1 MIIEKLLSLQKT
13 KAAKIVLYA
22 YKYNGINQV
31 KDMKKMMALAVGA
44 TLLLSSCSS
53 YTGAGAYTGAQF
65 GSILGSAIGG
75 ISGGP
80 RGSDIGTIVG
90 MAGGAMVGATIGNAA
105 DHKAHGKMDN
115 DYPSN
120 RGDYDSSNSGYDSSN
135 SGFDSTNSGDD
146 RIDFDGGDAATGN
159 YEYKQP
165 SSPADNVYTHSAPT
179 MEIRNARFID
189 ADGDDTISRGEMCKV
204 VFEVYNNGLQPV
216 YNVVPTVAEM
226 TGNKHIYISQPISV
240 EKIGA
245 YKGVRYTA
253 MVKADNRL
261 KYGTIKL
268 CCSVLQ
274 NGEAISKVTE
284 FNIEARK
291 KKIDNENKSTNID
304 RQEVSR
310 ALCLDNLALLSVGI
324 CTSHPRCIE
333 QAFPKLTRHFHN
345 PVVVDS
351 GDNIF
356 RIFPYGNTCRV
367 VYQSPRLQ
375 TRSGVWTCPLCFWS
389 IAFYPRL
396 RDRNLL
402 CLSWSAI
409 YNRLR
414 TRVLGDSC
422 QPLCSRTWR

>member
-22 YKYNGINQV
+22 YKYKGTNQV
-31 KDMKKMMALAVGA
+31 KDMKKMMVWAVGA

-53 YTGAGAYTGAQF
+53 NTGAGAYTGAQF

-80 RGSDIGTIVG
+80 RGSDVGTIIG
-90 MAGGAMVGATIGNAA
+90 MAGGAMIGGAIGNAA
-105 DHKAHGKMDN
+105 DQKARGKMDN
-115 DYPSN
+115 DYP
-120 RGDYDSSNSGYDSSN
+120 SN

-146 RIDFDGGDAATGN
+146 RIDFDGSDATTGN

-179 MEIRNARFID
+179 VEIRNARFID
-189 ADGDDTISRGEMCKV
+189 ADGNDTISRGEMCKV

-226 TGNKHIYISQPISV
+226 TGNRHIYISQPICV

-261 KYGTIKL
+261 KDGTIKL

-284 FNIEARK
+284 FNVQTK
-291 KKIDNENKSTNID
+291 K
-304 RQEVSR
+304 
-310 ALCLDNLALLSVGI
+310 
-324 CTSHPRCIE
+324 
-333 QAFPKLTRHFHN
+333 
-345 PVVVDS
+345 
-351 GDNIF
+351 
-356 RIFPYGNTCRV
+356 
-367 VYQSPRLQ
+367 
-375 TRSGVWTCPLCFWS
+375 
-389 IAFYPRL
+389 
-396 RDRNLL
+396 
-402 CLSWSAI
+402 
-409 YNRLR
+409 
-414 TRVLGDSC
+414 
-422 QPLCSRTWR
+422 

>member
-22 YKYNGINQV
+22 YKYNGINKV
-31 KDMKKMMALAVGA
+31 KDMEKMMALAVGA

-105 DHKAHGKMDN
+105 DRKAHGKMDN

-120 RGDYDSSNSGYDSSN
+120 SGY
-135 SGFDSTNSGDD
+135 DSTNSGDD
-146 RIDFDGGDAATGN
+146 RIDFDGSDAATGN

-284 FNIEARK
+284 FNIETRK
-291 KKIDNENKSTNID
+291 
-304 RQEVSR
+304 
-310 ALCLDNLALLSVGI
+310 
-324 CTSHPRCIE
+324 
-333 QAFPKLTRHFHN
+333 
-345 PVVVDS
+345 
-351 GDNIF
+351 
-356 RIFPYGNTCRV
+356 
-367 VYQSPRLQ
+367 
-375 TRSGVWTCPLCFWS
+375 
-389 IAFYPRL
+389 
-396 RDRNLL
+396 
-402 CLSWSAI
+402 
-409 YNRLR
+409 
-414 TRVLGDSC
+414 
-422 QPLCSRTWR
+422 

>member
-22 YKYNGINQV
+22 YKYKGTNQV
-31 KDMKKMMALAVGA
+31 RDMKKMMVLAVGA

-90 MAGGAMVGATIGNAA
+90 MAGGAVIGGAIGNAA
-105 DHKAHGKMDN
+105 DQKARGKMDN
-115 DYPSN
+115 DYPA
-120 RGDYDSSNSGYDSSN
+120 NSGYDSSN

-179 MEIRNARFID
+179 VEIRNARFID

-204 VFEVYNNGLQPV
+204 VLEIYNNGLQPI

-226 TGNKHIYISQPISV
+226 TGNRHIYISQPICV

-274 NGEAISKVTE
+274 NGETISKVTE
-284 FNIEARK
+284 FNVETRK
-291 KKIDNENKSTNID
+291 
-304 RQEVSR
+304 
-310 ALCLDNLALLSVGI
+310 
-324 CTSHPRCIE
+324 
-333 QAFPKLTRHFHN
+333 
-345 PVVVDS
+345 
-351 GDNIF
+351 
-356 RIFPYGNTCRV
+356 
-367 VYQSPRLQ
+367 
-375 TRSGVWTCPLCFWS
+375 
-389 IAFYPRL
+389 
-396 RDRNLL
+396 
-402 CLSWSAI
+402 
-409 YNRLR
+409 
-414 TRVLGDSC
+414 
-422 QPLCSRTWR
+422 

>member
-22 YKYNGINQV
+22 YKYKGTNQV
-31 KDMKKMMALAVGA
+31 KDMKKMMVWAVGA

-90 MAGGAMVGATIGNAA
+90 MAGGAVIGGAIGNAA
-105 DHKAHGKMDN
+105 DQKARGKMDN

-120 RGDYDSSNSGYDSSN
+120 RGGYDSSN

-179 MEIRNARFID
+179 VEIRNARFID

-204 VFEVYNNGLQPV
+204 VFEVYNNGLQPI

-226 TGNKHIYISQPISV
+226 TGNRHIYISQPICV

-274 NGEAISKVTE
+274 NGETISKVTE
-284 FNIEARK
+284 FNVETK
-291 KKIDNENKSTNID
+291 K
-304 RQEVSR
+304 
-310 ALCLDNLALLSVGI
+310 
-324 CTSHPRCIE
+324 
-333 QAFPKLTRHFHN
+333 
-345 PVVVDS
+345 
-351 GDNIF
+351 
-356 RIFPYGNTCRV
+356 
-367 VYQSPRLQ
+367 
-375 TRSGVWTCPLCFWS
+375 
-389 IAFYPRL
+389 
-396 RDRNLL
+396 
-402 CLSWSAI
+402 
-409 YNRLR
+409 
-414 TRVLGDSC
+414 
-422 QPLCSRTWR
+422 

>member
-22 YKYNGINQV
+22 YKYKGTNQV
-31 KDMKKMMALAVGA
+31 KDMKKMMVWAVGA

-53 YTGAGAYTGAQF
+53 NTGAGAYTGAQF

-80 RGSDIGTIVG
+80 RGSDVGTIIG
-90 MAGGAMVGATIGNAA
+90 MAGGAMIGGAIGNAA
-105 DHKAHGKMDN
+105 DQKARGKMDN
-115 DYPSN
+115 DYP
-120 RGDYDSSNSGYDSSN
+120 SN

-146 RIDFDGGDAATGN
+146 RIDFDGSDATTGN

-179 MEIRNARFID
+179 VEIRNARFID
-189 ADGDDTISRGEMCKV
+189 ADGNDTISRGEICKV
-204 VFEVYNNGLQPV
+204 VFEIYNNDLQPV

-226 TGNKHIYISQPISV
+226 TGNKHIYISQPICV

-253 MVKADNRL
+253 MVKADKRL

-284 FNIEARK
+284 FNVQTK
-291 KKIDNENKSTNID
+291 NK
-304 RQEVSR
+304 
-310 ALCLDNLALLSVGI
+310 
-324 CTSHPRCIE
+324 
-333 QAFPKLTRHFHN
+333 
-345 PVVVDS
+345 
-351 GDNIF
+351 
-356 RIFPYGNTCRV
+356 
-367 VYQSPRLQ
+367 
-375 TRSGVWTCPLCFWS
+375 
-389 IAFYPRL
+389 
-396 RDRNLL
+396 
-402 CLSWSAI
+402 
-409 YNRLR
+409 
-414 TRVLGDSC
+414 
-422 QPLCSRTWR
+422 

>member
-22 YKYNGINQV
+22 YKYKGTNQV
-31 KDMKKMMALAVGA
+31 KDMKKMMVWAVGA

-53 YTGAGAYTGAQF
+53 NTGAGAYTGAQF

-90 MAGGAMVGATIGNAA
+90 MAGGAVIGGAIGNAA
-105 DHKAHGKMDN
+105 DQKARGKMDN
-115 DYPSN
+115 DYPAN
-120 RGDYDSSNSGYDSSN
+120 RGGYDPSN

-146 RIDFDGGDAATGN
+146 RIDFDGGDATTGN

-179 MEIRNARFID
+179 VEIRNARFID

-204 VFEVYNNGLQPV
+204 VFEIYNNGLQPI

-226 TGNKHIYISQPISV
+226 TGNRHIYISQPICV

-284 FNIEARK
+284 FNVETRK
-291 KKIDNENKSTNID
+291 
-304 RQEVSR
+304 
-310 ALCLDNLALLSVGI
+310 
-324 CTSHPRCIE
+324 
-333 QAFPKLTRHFHN
+333 
-345 PVVVDS
+345 
-351 GDNIF
+351 
-356 RIFPYGNTCRV
+356 
-367 VYQSPRLQ
+367 
-375 TRSGVWTCPLCFWS
+375 
-389 IAFYPRL
+389 
-396 RDRNLL
+396 
-402 CLSWSAI
+402 
-409 YNRLR
+409 
-414 TRVLGDSC
+414 
-422 QPLCSRTWR
+422 

>member
-22 YKYNGINQV
+22 YKYKGTNQV
-31 KDMKKMMALAVGA
+31 RDMKKMMVWAVGA

-53 YTGAGAYTGAQF
+53 NTGAGAYTGAQF

-90 MAGGAMVGATIGNAA
+90 MAGGAVIGGAIGNAA
-105 DHKAHGKMDN
+105 DQKARGKMDN
-115 DYPSN
+115 DYP
-120 RGDYDSSNSGYDSSN
+120 SNSGYDSSN

-146 RIDFDGGDAATGN
+146 RIDFDGSDAATGN

-179 MEIRNARFID
+179 VEIRNARFID

-204 VFEVYNNGLQPV
+204 VLEIYNNGLQPI

-226 TGNKHIYISQPISV
+226 TGNRHIYISQPICV

-274 NGEAISKVTE
+274 NGETISKVTE
-284 FNIEARK
+284 FNVETRK
-291 KKIDNENKSTNID
+291 
-304 RQEVSR
+304 
-310 ALCLDNLALLSVGI
+310 
-324 CTSHPRCIE
+324 
-333 QAFPKLTRHFHN
+333 
-345 PVVVDS
+345 
-351 GDNIF
+351 
-356 RIFPYGNTCRV
+356 
-367 VYQSPRLQ
+367 
-375 TRSGVWTCPLCFWS
+375 
-389 IAFYPRL
+389 
-396 RDRNLL
+396 
-402 CLSWSAI
+402 
-409 YNRLR
+409 
-414 TRVLGDSC
+414 
-422 QPLCSRTWR
+422 

>member
-105 DHKAHGKMDN
+105 DHKAHGKKDN
-115 DYPSN
+115 DYPFN
-120 RGDYDSSNSGYDSSN
+120 RGGYDSSDSGYDSSN

-274 NGEAISKVTE
+274 NGETISKVTE
-284 FNIEARK
+284 FNVETRK
-291 KKIDNENKSTNID
+291 
-304 RQEVSR
+304 
-310 ALCLDNLALLSVGI
+310 
-324 CTSHPRCIE
+324 
-333 QAFPKLTRHFHN
+333 
-345 PVVVDS
+345 
-351 GDNIF
+351 
-356 RIFPYGNTCRV
+356 
-367 VYQSPRLQ
+367 
-375 TRSGVWTCPLCFWS
+375 
-389 IAFYPRL
+389 
-396 RDRNLL
+396 
-402 CLSWSAI
+402 
-409 YNRLR
+409 
-414 TRVLGDSC
+414 
-422 QPLCSRTWR
+422 

>member
-1 MIIEKLLSLQKT
+1 MIIEKILSLQKT

-22 YKYNGINQV
+22 YKYKGTNQV
-31 KDMKKMMALAVGA
+31 RDMKKMMVWAVGA

-53 YTGAGAYTGAQF
+53 NTGAGAYTGAQF

-90 MAGGAMVGATIGNAA
+90 MAGGAVIGGAIGNAA
-105 DHKAHGKMDN
+105 DQKARGKMDN

-120 RGDYDSSNSGYDSSN
+120 SGYDSN

-146 RIDFDGGDAATGN
+146 RIDFDGGNAATGN

-179 MEIRNARFID
+179 VEIRNARFID

-204 VFEVYNNGLQPV
+204 VFEIYNNGLQPI

-226 TGNKHIYISQPISV
+226 TGNRHIYISQPICV

-274 NGEAISKVTE
+274 NGETISKVTE
-284 FNIEARK
+284 FNVETRK
-291 KKIDNENKSTNID
+291 
-304 RQEVSR
+304 
-310 ALCLDNLALLSVGI
+310 
-324 CTSHPRCIE
+324 
-333 QAFPKLTRHFHN
+333 
-345 PVVVDS
+345 
-351 GDNIF
+351 
-356 RIFPYGNTCRV
+356 
-367 VYQSPRLQ
+367 
-375 TRSGVWTCPLCFWS
+375 
-389 IAFYPRL
+389 
-396 RDRNLL
+396 
-402 CLSWSAI
+402 
-409 YNRLR
+409 
-414 TRVLGDSC
+414 
-422 QPLCSRTWR
+422 

>member
-22 YKYNGINQV
+22 YKYKGTNQV
-31 KDMKKMMALAVGA
+31 RDMKKMMVWAVEA

-53 YTGAGAYTGAQF
+53 NTGAGAYTGAQF

-90 MAGGAMVGATIGNAA
+90 MAGGAVIGGAIGNAA
-105 DHKAHGKMDN
+105 DQKARGKMDN

-120 RGDYDSSNSGYDSSN
+120 SGYDSN

-146 RIDFDGGDAATGN
+146 RIDFDGGNAATGN

-179 MEIRNARFID
+179 VEIRNARFID

-204 VFEVYNNGLQPV
+204 VFEIYNNGLQPI

-226 TGNKHIYISQPISV
+226 TGNRHIYISQPICV

-284 FNIEARK
+284 FNVETKNK
-291 KKIDNENKSTNID
+291 K
-304 RQEVSR
+304 
-310 ALCLDNLALLSVGI
+310 
-324 CTSHPRCIE
+324 
-333 QAFPKLTRHFHN
+333 
-345 PVVVDS
+345 
-351 GDNIF
+351 
-356 RIFPYGNTCRV
+356 
-367 VYQSPRLQ
+367 
-375 TRSGVWTCPLCFWS
+375 
-389 IAFYPRL
+389 
-396 RDRNLL
+396 
-402 CLSWSAI
+402 
-409 YNRLR
+409 
-414 TRVLGDSC
+414 
-422 QPLCSRTWR
+422 

>member
-22 YKYNGINQV
+22 YKYKGTNQV
-31 KDMKKMMALAVGA
+31 KDMKKMMVWAVGA

-53 YTGAGAYTGAQF
+53 NTGAGAYTGAQF

-90 MAGGAMVGATIGNAA
+90 MAGGAMIGGAIGNAA
-105 DHKAHGKMDN
+105 DQKARGEMDN
-115 DYPSN
+115 DYP
-120 RGDYDSSNSGYDSSN
+120 SN

-146 RIDFDGGDAATGN
+146 RIDFDGSDATTGN

-179 MEIRNARFID
+179 VEIRNARFID
-189 ADGDDTISRGEMCKV
+189 ADGNDTISRGEMCKV

-226 TGNKHIYISQPISV
+226 TGNKHIYISQPICV
-240 EKIGA
+240 EKIEA
-245 YKGVRYTA
+245 YKGVRYTV

-261 KYGTIKL
+261 KDGTIKL

-284 FNIEARK
+284 FNVETRK
-291 KKIDNENKSTNID
+291 
-304 RQEVSR
+304 
-310 ALCLDNLALLSVGI
+310 
-324 CTSHPRCIE
+324 
-333 QAFPKLTRHFHN
+333 
-345 PVVVDS
+345 
-351 GDNIF
+351 
-356 RIFPYGNTCRV
+356 
-367 VYQSPRLQ
+367 
-375 TRSGVWTCPLCFWS
+375 
-389 IAFYPRL
+389 
-396 RDRNLL
+396 
-402 CLSWSAI
+402 
-409 YNRLR
+409 
-414 TRVLGDSC
+414 
-422 QPLCSRTWR
+422 

>member
-105 DHKAHGKMDN
+105 DHKARGKMDN

-120 RGDYDSSNSGYDSSN
+120 RGGYDSSDSGFDSSN

-146 RIDFDGGDAATGN
+146 RIDFDGGNAATGN

-261 KYGTIKL
+261 KYGSIKL

-284 FNIEARK
+284 FNVETRK
-291 KKIDNENKSTNID
+291 
-304 RQEVSR
+304 
-310 ALCLDNLALLSVGI
+310 
-324 CTSHPRCIE
+324 
-333 QAFPKLTRHFHN
+333 
-345 PVVVDS
+345 
-351 GDNIF
+351 
-356 RIFPYGNTCRV
+356 
-367 VYQSPRLQ
+367 
-375 TRSGVWTCPLCFWS
+375 
-389 IAFYPRL
+389 
-396 RDRNLL
+396 
-402 CLSWSAI
+402 
-409 YNRLR
+409 
-414 TRVLGDSC
+414 
-422 QPLCSRTWR
+422 

>member
-22 YKYNGINQV
+22 YKYKETNQV
-31 KDMKKMMALAVGA
+31 RDMKKMMVWAVGA

-90 MAGGAMVGATIGNAA
+90 MAGGAVIGGAIGNAA
-105 DHKAHGKMDN
+105 DQKARGKMDN
-115 DYPSN
+115 DSPA
-120 RGDYDSSNSGYDSSN
+120 NSGYDSSN

-146 RIDFDGGDAATGN
+146 RIDFDGSDATTGN

-179 MEIRNARFID
+179 VEIRNARFID

-204 VFEVYNNGLQPV
+204 VLEIYNNGLQPI

-226 TGNKHIYISQPISV
+226 TGNRHIYISQPICV

-274 NGEAISKVTE
+274 NGETISKVTE
-284 FNIEARK
+284 FNVETRK
-291 KKIDNENKSTNID
+291 
-304 RQEVSR
+304 
-310 ALCLDNLALLSVGI
+310 
-324 CTSHPRCIE
+324 
-333 QAFPKLTRHFHN
+333 
-345 PVVVDS
+345 
-351 GDNIF
+351 
-356 RIFPYGNTCRV
+356 
-367 VYQSPRLQ
+367 
-375 TRSGVWTCPLCFWS
+375 
-389 IAFYPRL
+389 
-396 RDRNLL
+396 
-402 CLSWSAI
+402 
-409 YNRLR
+409 
-414 TRVLGDSC
+414 
-422 QPLCSRTWR
+422 

>member
-1 MIIEKLLSLQKT
+1 
-13 KAAKIVLYA
+13 
-22 YKYNGINQV
+22 
-31 KDMKKMMALAVGA
+31 MMVWAVGA

-53 YTGAGAYTGAQF
+53 NTGAGAYTGAQF

-90 MAGGAMVGATIGNAA
+90 MAGGAVIGGAIGNAA
-105 DHKAHGKMDN
+105 DQKARGKMDN
-115 DYPSN
+115 DYPSK
-120 RGDYDSSNSGYDSSN
+120 

-146 RIDFDGGDAATGN
+146 RIDFDGSDATTGN

-179 MEIRNARFID
+179 VEIRNARFID

-204 VFEVYNNGLQPV
+204 VFEVYNNGLQPI

-226 TGNKHIYISQPISV
+226 TGNRHIYISQPICV

-274 NGEAISKVTE
+274 NGETISKVTE
-284 FNIEARK
+284 FNVETRK
-291 KKIDNENKSTNID
+291 
-304 RQEVSR
+304 
-310 ALCLDNLALLSVGI
+310 
-324 CTSHPRCIE
+324 
-333 QAFPKLTRHFHN
+333 
-345 PVVVDS
+345 
-351 GDNIF
+351 
-356 RIFPYGNTCRV
+356 
-367 VYQSPRLQ
+367 
-375 TRSGVWTCPLCFWS
+375 
-389 IAFYPRL
+389 
-396 RDRNLL
+396 
-402 CLSWSAI
+402 
-409 YNRLR
+409 
-414 TRVLGDSC
+414 
-422 QPLCSRTWR
+422 

>member
-105 DHKAHGKMDN
+105 DHKARGKMDN

-120 RGDYDSSNSGYDSSN
+120 RGGYDSSDSGYDSTD

-146 RIDFDGGDAATGN
+146 RIDFDGGAAATGN

-216 YNVVPTVAEM
+216 HNVVPTVAEM
-226 TGNKHIYISQPISV
+226 TGNKHIYISQPICV

-274 NGEAISKVTE
+274 NGETISKVTE
-284 FNIEARK
+284 FNVETRK
-291 KKIDNENKSTNID
+291 
-304 RQEVSR
+304 
-310 ALCLDNLALLSVGI
+310 
-324 CTSHPRCIE
+324 
-333 QAFPKLTRHFHN
+333 
-345 PVVVDS
+345 
-351 GDNIF
+351 
-356 RIFPYGNTCRV
+356 
-367 VYQSPRLQ
+367 
-375 TRSGVWTCPLCFWS
+375 
-389 IAFYPRL
+389 
-396 RDRNLL
+396 
-402 CLSWSAI
+402 
-409 YNRLR
+409 
-414 TRVLGDSC
+414 
-422 QPLCSRTWR
+422 

>member
-22 YKYNGINQV
+22 YKYKGTNQV
-31 KDMKKMMALAVGA
+31 RNMKKMMVLAVGA

-53 YTGAGAYTGAQF
+53 NTGAGAYTGAQF

-90 MAGGAMVGATIGNAA
+90 MAGGAVIGGAIGNAA
-105 DHKAHGKMDN
+105 DHKAQGKMDN

-120 RGDYDSSNSGYDSSN
+120 RGGYDSSNSGY
-135 SGFDSTNSGDD
+135 DSTNSGDD
-146 RIDFDGGDAATGN
+146 RIDFDGSDATTGN

-179 MEIRNARFID
+179 VEIRNARFID

-204 VFEVYNNGLQPV
+204 LFEVYNNGLQPI

-226 TGNKHIYISQPISV
+226 TGNRHIYISQPICV

-261 KYGTIKL
+261 KYGTIKI

-284 FNIEARK
+284 FNVETRK
-291 KKIDNENKSTNID
+291 
-304 RQEVSR
+304 
-310 ALCLDNLALLSVGI
+310 
-324 CTSHPRCIE
+324 
-333 QAFPKLTRHFHN
+333 
-345 PVVVDS
+345 
-351 GDNIF
+351 
-356 RIFPYGNTCRV
+356 
-367 VYQSPRLQ
+367 
-375 TRSGVWTCPLCFWS
+375 
-389 IAFYPRL
+389 
-396 RDRNLL
+396 
-402 CLSWSAI
+402 
-409 YNRLR
+409 
-414 TRVLGDSC
+414 
-422 QPLCSRTWR
+422 

>member
-1 MIIEKLLSLQKT
+1 MLIEKLLSLQKT
-13 KAAKIVLYA
+13 KAARIVLYA

-105 DHKAHGKMDN
+105 DHKARGKMDN

-120 RGDYDSSNSGYDSSN
+120 RGDYDSTN

-226 TGNKHIYISQPISV
+226 TGNKHIYISQPICV

-284 FNIEARK
+284 FNVETRK
-291 KKIDNENKSTNID
+291 
-304 RQEVSR
+304 
-310 ALCLDNLALLSVGI
+310 
-324 CTSHPRCIE
+324 
-333 QAFPKLTRHFHN
+333 
-345 PVVVDS
+345 
-351 GDNIF
+351 
-356 RIFPYGNTCRV
+356 
-367 VYQSPRLQ
+367 
-375 TRSGVWTCPLCFWS
+375 
-389 IAFYPRL
+389 
-396 RDRNLL
+396 
-402 CLSWSAI
+402 
-409 YNRLR
+409 
-414 TRVLGDSC
+414 
-422 QPLCSRTWR
+422 

>member
-22 YKYNGINQV
+22 YKYKGTNQV
-31 KDMKKMMALAVGA
+31 KDMKKMMVWAVGA

-53 YTGAGAYTGAQF
+53 NTGAGAYTGAQF

-80 RGSDIGTIVG
+80 RGSDVGTIIG
-90 MAGGAMVGATIGNAA
+90 MAGGAMIGGAIGNAA
-105 DHKAHGKMDN
+105 DQKARGEMDN

-120 RGDYDSSNSGYDSSN
+120 SGFDSSNSGFDSSN

-179 MEIRNARFID
+179 VEIRNARFID
-189 ADGDDTISRGEMCKV
+189 ADGNDTISRGEMCKV
-204 VFEVYNNGLQPV
+204 VFEIYNNDLQPV

-226 TGNKHIYISQPISV
+226 TGNRHIYISQPICV
-240 EKIGA
+240 EKIEA

-261 KYGTIKL
+261 KDGTIKL

-284 FNIEARK
+284 FNVQTK
-291 KKIDNENKSTNID
+291 K
-304 RQEVSR
+304 
-310 ALCLDNLALLSVGI
+310 
-324 CTSHPRCIE
+324 
-333 QAFPKLTRHFHN
+333 
-345 PVVVDS
+345 
-351 GDNIF
+351 
-356 RIFPYGNTCRV
+356 
-367 VYQSPRLQ
+367 
-375 TRSGVWTCPLCFWS
+375 
-389 IAFYPRL
+389 
-396 RDRNLL
+396 
-402 CLSWSAI
+402 
-409 YNRLR
+409 
-414 TRVLGDSC
+414 
-422 QPLCSRTWR
+422 

>member
-31 KDMKKMMALAVGA
+31 KDMKKMMVWAVGA

-53 YTGAGAYTGAQF
+53 NTGAGAYTGAQF

-90 MAGGAMVGATIGNAA
+90 MAGGAVIGGAIGNAA
-105 DHKAHGKMDN
+105 DQKARGKMDN
-115 DYPSN
+115 DYP
-120 RGDYDSSNSGYDSSN
+120 SNSGYDSSN

-146 RIDFDGGDAATGN
+146 RIDFDGSDAATGN

-179 MEIRNARFID
+179 VEIRNARFID

-204 VFEVYNNGLQPV
+204 VLEIYNNGLQPI

-226 TGNKHIYISQPISV
+226 TGNRHIYISQPICV

-274 NGEAISKVTE
+274 NGETISKVTE
-284 FNIEARK
+284 FNVETRK
-291 KKIDNENKSTNID
+291 
-304 RQEVSR
+304 
-310 ALCLDNLALLSVGI
+310 
-324 CTSHPRCIE
+324 
-333 QAFPKLTRHFHN
+333 
-345 PVVVDS
+345 
-351 GDNIF
+351 
-356 RIFPYGNTCRV
+356 
-367 VYQSPRLQ
+367 
-375 TRSGVWTCPLCFWS
+375 
-389 IAFYPRL
+389 
-396 RDRNLL
+396 
-402 CLSWSAI
+402 
-409 YNRLR
+409 
-414 TRVLGDSC
+414 
-422 QPLCSRTWR
+422 

>member
-22 YKYNGINQV
+22 YKYKGTNQV
-31 KDMKKMMALAVGA
+31 RDMKKMMVWAVGA

-90 MAGGAMVGATIGNAA
+90 MAGGAVIGGAIGNAA
-105 DHKAHGKMDN
+105 DQKARGKMDN
-115 DYPSN
+115 DYPA
-120 RGDYDSSNSGYDSSN
+120 NSGYDSSN

-179 MEIRNARFID
+179 VEIRNARFID

-204 VFEVYNNGLQPV
+204 VLEIYNNGLQPI

-226 TGNKHIYISQPISV
+226 TGNRHIYISQPICV

-274 NGEAISKVTE
+274 NGETISKVTE
-284 FNIEARK
+284 FNVETK
-291 KKIDNENKSTNID
+291 K
-304 RQEVSR
+304 
-310 ALCLDNLALLSVGI
+310 
-324 CTSHPRCIE
+324 
-333 QAFPKLTRHFHN
+333 
-345 PVVVDS
+345 
-351 GDNIF
+351 
-356 RIFPYGNTCRV
+356 
-367 VYQSPRLQ
+367 
-375 TRSGVWTCPLCFWS
+375 
-389 IAFYPRL
+389 
-396 RDRNLL
+396 
-402 CLSWSAI
+402 
-409 YNRLR
+409 
-414 TRVLGDSC
+414 
-422 QPLCSRTWR
+422 

>member
-22 YKYNGINQV
+22 YKYKGTNQV
-31 KDMKKMMALAVGA
+31 RDMKNMMVWAVGA

-90 MAGGAMVGATIGNAA
+90 MAGGAVIGGAIGNAA
-105 DHKAHGKMDN
+105 DQKARGKMDN
-115 DYPSN
+115 DYPA
-120 RGDYDSSNSGYDSSN
+120 NSGYDSSN

-179 MEIRNARFID
+179 VEIRNARFID

-204 VFEVYNNGLQPV
+204 VLEVYNNGLQPI

-226 TGNKHIYISQPISV
+226 TGNRHIYISQPICV

-274 NGEAISKVTE
+274 NGETISKVTE
-284 FNIEARK
+284 FNVETRK
-291 KKIDNENKSTNID
+291 
-304 RQEVSR
+304 
-310 ALCLDNLALLSVGI
+310 
-324 CTSHPRCIE
+324 
-333 QAFPKLTRHFHN
+333 
-345 PVVVDS
+345 
-351 GDNIF
+351 
-356 RIFPYGNTCRV
+356 
-367 VYQSPRLQ
+367 
-375 TRSGVWTCPLCFWS
+375 
-389 IAFYPRL
+389 
-396 RDRNLL
+396 
-402 CLSWSAI
+402 
-409 YNRLR
+409 
-414 TRVLGDSC
+414 
-422 QPLCSRTWR
+422 

>member
-22 YKYNGINQV
+22 YKYKGTNQV
-31 KDMKKMMALAVGA
+31 KDMKKMMVWAVGA

-90 MAGGAMVGATIGNAA
+90 MAGGAMAGATIGNVA
-105 DHKAHGKMDN
+105 DRKARGKMDN
-115 DYPSN
+115 DYP
-120 RGDYDSSNSGYDSSN
+120 SN

-146 RIDFDGGDAATGN
+146 RIDFDGSDATTGN

-179 MEIRNARFID
+179 VEIRNARFID
-189 ADGDDTISRGEMCKV
+189 ADGDETISRGEMCKV
-204 VFEVYNNGLQPV
+204 VFEVYNNGLQPI

-226 TGNKHIYISQPISV
+226 TGNKHIYISQPVCV
-240 EKIGA
+240 EKIEA

-261 KYGTIKL
+261 KDGTIKL

-274 NGEAISKVTE
+274 NGETISKVTE
-284 FNIEARK
+284 FNVETRK
-291 KKIDNENKSTNID
+291 
-304 RQEVSR
+304 
-310 ALCLDNLALLSVGI
+310 
-324 CTSHPRCIE
+324 
-333 QAFPKLTRHFHN
+333 
-345 PVVVDS
+345 
-351 GDNIF
+351 
-356 RIFPYGNTCRV
+356 
-367 VYQSPRLQ
+367 
-375 TRSGVWTCPLCFWS
+375 
-389 IAFYPRL
+389 
-396 RDRNLL
+396 
-402 CLSWSAI
+402 
-409 YNRLR
+409 
-414 TRVLGDSC
+414 
-422 QPLCSRTWR
+422 